1 MLPKIKINRTWV
13 VLGVALLIGGVS
25 AFIASRYL
33 NNRIE
38 AIENKEKN
46 IEKVRI
52 VVPVEDLPKGAR
64 LEQRN
69 VAVREVPKEWAHS
82 LSITEAQFDRAENGT
97 LNAPAVR
104 GEPIIW
110 PQLDGLK
117 APAFSSHLTA
127 GRRALTVPV
136 DEVSSVSGMLEPGD
150 RIDIVCTVKKDGRV
164 VIFNVLQN
172 VTVLAAGTRVSQ
184 KSDTEGKDDSFT
196 TVTLNTSPEEATRVI
211 AAREVGKVTAMLRA
225 PDDAQVVS
233 SGKSDAMS
241 VLGLN
246 APVVIDAEKGPA
258 VPVIYGGSGNKLT
271 DIPGFSSSAP
281 KRLNGTAS
289 AGALS
294 DAMKNISQMA
304 DKLNQ

>member
-1 MLPKIKINRTWV
+1 MLPKIKFNRTWV

-33 NNRIE
+33 SNRIE
-38 AIENKEKN
+38 AIESKEKN
-46 IEKVRI
+46 MAKVRV
-52 VVPVEDLPKGAR
+52 VVPIEDLPKGTKIN
-64 LEQRN
+64 QSN

-82 LSITEAQFDRAENGT
+82 MSITEAQFDRAENGT

-110 PQLDGLK
+110 AQLDGLK

-150 RIDIVCTVKKDGRV
+150 RIDVVCTVKKDGRV

-184 KSDTEGKDDSFT
+184 KSDTEGKDTSFT
-196 TVTLNTSPEEATRVI
+196 TVTLNTSPEDATRVI

-233 SGKSDAMS
+233 SAKNDAMS

-246 APVVIDAEKGPA
+246 APVVIDVEKGPA

-271 DIPGFSSSAP
+271 DIPGFHSSLP
-281 KRLNGTAS
+281 KKSSGPNS
-289 AGALS
+289 MGALS
-294 DAMKNISQMA
+294 ETMKSMSQIA
-304 DKLNQ
+304 GGLNQ